1 VTPAFILNGDKAQPG
16 ERERQAFARMLT
28 SHPQFEGAVINL
40 VTKAGANQIHGDL
53 FEFLRNRDFNARNAS
68 ALARDSLK
76 RNQFGGVIG
85 GPVRKNKL
93 FFFAGYQGTWS
104 KSDPP
109 EIINF
114 VPTQAMLNGDFTSL
128 ASPACN
134 GRQIT
139 LGAPFVNNQILP
151 SLLSPV
157 ALNVLK
163 KIPRSGDPCGK
174 YQFGITNNSR
184 EHQVVG
190 KMDYIRSEKNTLF

>member
-85 GPVRKNKL
+85 GQVRKNKL
-93 FFFAGYQGTWS
+93 FFFAGYQGFHRPGVACLQW
-104 KSDPP
+104 
-109 EIINF
+109 
-114 VPTQAMLNGDFTSL
+114 QAD
-128 ASPACN
+128 
-134 GRQIT
+134 
-139 LGAPFVNNQILP
+139 
-151 SLLSPV
+151 
-157 ALNVLK
+157 
-163 KIPRSGDPCGK
+163 
-174 YQFGITNNSR
+174 YFGC
-184 EHQVVG
+184 VVC
-190 KMDYIRSEKNTLF
+190 K